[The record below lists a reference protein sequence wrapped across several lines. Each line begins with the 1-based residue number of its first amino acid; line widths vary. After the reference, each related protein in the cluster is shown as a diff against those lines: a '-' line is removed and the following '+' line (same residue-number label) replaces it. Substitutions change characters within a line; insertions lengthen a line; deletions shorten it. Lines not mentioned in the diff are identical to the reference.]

1 MVDKFFN
8 EAFKQAHLA
17 IKENS
22 GGPFG
27 AVVVHRDRIIGRGR
41 NTVLRDHDPT
51 AHAEMNAIRE
61 AAVKIKKHNLGECF
75 LVSTSEP
82 CPMCLMAAHWA
93 DLQKIYY
100 AAPNFLAGQYG
111 FRDEKLAQMINNSHI
126 RAIEV
131 DGFYQQ
137 AVDLFELWKEQG
149 GQVY

>member
-1 MVDKFFN
+1 MVEKFFN
-8 EAFKQAHLA
+8 EAFKQARQA

-27 AVVVHRDRIIGRGR
+27 AVVVHRERIIGRGM

-51 AHAEMNAIRE
+51 AHAEINAIRE
-61 AAVKIKKHNLGECF
+61 AAGKIQKHNLGECF

-100 AAPNFLAGQYG
+100 AAPHSLARQYG
-111 FRDEKLAQMINNSHI
+111 FRDEKLAQMIDNSYI
-126 RAIEV
+126 RVIAV
-131 DGFYQQ
+131 DDFYQQ
-137 AVDLFELWKEQG
+137 AEDLFKLWKEQG
-149 GQVY
+149 SQVY